1 MNGLLA
7 DHIDCVE
14 KSHVACLGAPH
25 IASPVCDLA
34 CSDEV
39 LADLYVGSVAGF
51 VAGAVAH
58 IVDGFVA
65 VHVTGSPAV
74 LVVFVAAGF
83 DGVRG
88 VDYLAVCVADFA
100 SIHLACLVDFLA
112 GVLAGFVHCCLAN
125 CFASL
130 VAGVIAGLVTYYPAR
145 IVVECLAVLFAVLVD
160 GSPGGP
166 TASFD
171 DHVVGLSASSCASF
185 LTLLAANSLCGSSP
199 G

>member
-1 MNGLLA
+1 MSGLLA

-25 IASPVCDLA
+25 IVSPVCDLA

-51 VAGAVAH
+51 VSGVVAH
-58 IVDGFVA
+58 LVDGFVA
-65 VHVTGSPAV
+65 VRVTSSPAV

-83 DGVRG
+83 DGFHG
-88 VDYLAVCVADFA
+88 VDYLGGCVADFA
-100 SIHLACLVDFLA
+100 SIHLACLVGFLA
-112 GVLAGFVHCCLAN
+112 GVLAGFVDCYLAN

-130 VAGVIAGLVTYYPAR
+130 VAGVIAGLVTYYLASFF
-145 IVVECLAVLFAVLVD
+145 VEYLAVRFAVLVD
-160 GSPGGP
+160 GPPGGP

-185 LTLLAANSLCGSSP
+185 VTLLAANSLCGSSP
-199 G
+199 C